1 MLEDCFGAGCV
12 GQRVAAILAET
23 GRAPKKL
30 ILRNLGGTFAPEGGV
45 AQLEAR
51 FGLDAASV
59 AEAVEEAMGRER

>member
-1 MLEDCFGAGCV
+1 MAQERDIPAGDQPS
-12 GQRVAAILAET
+12 GHLRVAS
-23 GRAPKKL
+23 APAVPQ
-30 ILRNLGGTFAPEGGV
+30 APEGGV